1 VLRILFEPLVPF
13 ERVVGAADED
23 ASAIEDGA
31 GDDVLF
37 DVDDGAGDDVLFDV
51 DDGAGDDVLL
61 SSHPATTTPTQS
73 C

>member
-1 VLRILFEPLVPF
+1 LISARVRFAPIVPF
-13 ERVVGAADED
+13 ERSVGNEDDDGSAVADGAGDDVVFVA
-23 ASAIEDGA
+23 DGA

-37 DVDDGAGDDVLFDV
+37 VG
-51 DDGAGDDVLL
+51 DGAGDDVLL

>member
-1 VLRILFEPLVPF
+1 MLRIRFEPIVPF
-13 ERVVGAADED
+13 ESVVG
-23 ASAIEDGA
+23 SAIADGA

-37 DVDDGAGDDVLFDV
+37 AVDDGAGDDVLFDV